1 MVACN
6 GNIVGG
12 GLKTPPQRPAVS
24 PLLNRLLFV
33 AAWTLFALS
42 DRGRAQQRA
51 FDATHLSAPRELNSE
66 WLMQVGDAP
75 SFAEPGF
82 DDSHWTSVDLNTPL
96 TQALHGGR
104 PRVVWYRRCWFR

>member
-1 MVACN
+1 
-6 GNIVGG
+6 
-12 GLKTPPQRPAVS
+12 LKTPPQLPAVS

-82 DDSHWTSVDLNTPL
+82 DDSHWTSVDLNTPP